1 MSKTKNLKKKFTA
14 FVSQLAPDECR
25 EQLVLAYLQ
34 MEKCLQLLRGE
45 DVEPVTMKDNGE
57 DSDLELFYMCKKVR
71 EELDSLN
78 KSECKHD
85 GKKITI
91 GVDVDCSEA
100 INRLKDLK
108 KELEKLCVDKK
119 KSPRPTVYVMKVDL
133 EKYFKPI
140 HFDAKD
146 LAIHKLIIDYYS
158 QVDQLLRGTL

>member
-1 MSKTKNLKKKFTA
+1 MSKKNLRKKFSS
-14 FVSQLAPDECR
+14 FVSKLTPDQVR

-34 MEKCLQLLRGE
+34 MEKCQQVLKGKRVQPAEML
-45 DVEPVTMKDNGE
+45 DNGE
-57 DSDLELFYMCKKVR
+57 SSDLELFYSCVKVR

-91 GVDVDCSEA
+91 GVDVDYSEA
-100 INRLKDLK
+100 INSLKDLK

-133 EKYFKPI
+133 EKYFKQI

-146 LAIHKLIIDYYS
+146 LAIHKQIIDYYS